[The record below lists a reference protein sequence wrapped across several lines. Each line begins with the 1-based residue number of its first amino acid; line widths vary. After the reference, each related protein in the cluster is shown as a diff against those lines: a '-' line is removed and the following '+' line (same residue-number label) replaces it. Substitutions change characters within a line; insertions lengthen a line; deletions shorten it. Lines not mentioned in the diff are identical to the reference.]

1 LLRVDLRTTPERE
14 TLISL
19 TGDFTDQ
26 YIPCV
31 DSALAQARAAGG
43 PIVLNL
49 RQVMLVDRGAMCYLN
64 ALRGKDVD
72 MVECPPYVLRWMDQE
87 RGHCH

>member
-1 LLRVDLRTTPERE
+1 MLRVDLCTTPERE

-31 DSALAQARAAGG
+31 DSALEQARAAGG
-43 PIVLNL
+43 LIVLNL

-64 ALRGKDVD
+64 ALRSAHVD
-72 MVECPPYVLRWMDQE
+72 MVDCPPYVLRWMDQE
-87 RGHCH
+87 RGRCH